1 MFSDALTML
10 SFERPALTLTA
21 LLLDEKRTSAEGV
34 TVPSDMGG
42 LTFKSMELI
51 QDRGKMPVVMI
62 EFLNEQNQSTWN
74 FSYFGHISPLK
85 LNSVSVVYADG
96 TTGGKTDELT
106 FSEMNKSY
114 GKSEAVY
121 VGPVDIGSIDVKLL
135 CGSLYLWR
143 SCVGLPKAC
152 EEVFA
157 KYFRKMKPVSRYE
170 WELSDYS
177 VNGDD
182 VVEEWSCV
190 VPSDAYGEGVVEVT
204 VQNGIVISII

>member
-1 MFSDALTML
+1 MFSDGLTML
-10 SFERPALTLTA
+10 SFERPALSLTA
-21 LLLDEKRTSAEGV
+21 LLLDDKRISAEGL
-34 TVPSDMGG
+34 TVSSNMGI
-42 LTFKSMELI
+42 LTFKSMGLI

-62 EFLNEQNQSTWN
+62 EFLNEQNQSAWK

-85 LNSVSVVYADG
+85 LNSVSVVNADR
-96 TTGGKTDELT
+96 TVDERT

-121 VGPVDIGSIDVKLL
+121 GEAVDIGTVDVKLL

-143 SCVGLPKAC
+143 SCVALPKVCA
-152 EEVFA
+152 EVLA

-170 WELSDYS
+170 WELCDYS
-177 VNGDD
+177 VDGED

-190 VPSDAYGEGVVEVT
+190 VPSDAYGKGVVMVT
-204 VQNGIVISII
+204 VRNGIVINIR